1 MNACG
6 VCGSPATVHLTDI
19 VNKKKRQTHLCEQCA
34 RDQDLISD
42 DPTPQLN
49 LQPLLQL
56 IMGQMGL
63 TADDVGGT
71 AAKPVGLTCDE
82 CGLKYAQFKSQGRL
96 GCPNDYDAFR
106 EALDPLLER
115 IHRGLTHVGKVP
127 AAMRGRVGAGSVN
140 DLKRR
145 LAEAVA
151 AERYEDAAQLR
162 DAIRAKD
169 ETE

>member
-6 VCGSPATVHLTDI
+6 VCGAPATVHLTDI

-56 IMGQMGL
+56 ILSQMGV
-63 TADDVGGT
+63 TADEGEVT
-71 AAKPVGLTCDE
+71 VASPHGLTCDE
-82 CGLKYAQFKSQGRL
+82 CGLKYAQFKALGRL
-96 GCPNDYDAFR
+96 GCPHDYDAFR
-106 EALDPLLER
+106 ETLDPLLER
-115 IHRGLTHVGKVP
+115 IHRNLTHVGKVP
-127 AAMRGRVGAGSVN
+127 AARRVGTGSVRE
-140 DLKRR
+140 LKRR

-151 AERYEDAAQLR
+151 AERYEEAAQLR

-169 ETE
+169 QPA

>member
-6 VCGSPATVHLTDI
+6 VCGAPATVHLTDI

-56 IMGQMGL
+56 IMSQMGVA
-63 TADDVGGT
+63 ADDEGVSVATPG
-71 AAKPVGLTCDE
+71 GLTCDE
-82 CGLKYAQFKSQGRL
+82 CGLKYAQFKAHGRL
-96 GCPNDYDAFR
+96 GCPHDYDAFH
-106 EALDPLLER
+106 ETLEPLLER

-127 AAMRGRVGAGSVN
+127 AARRGRVGMGSVR
-140 DLKRR
+140 DLRRR

-151 AERYEDAAQLR
+151 DERYEDAAQLR

-169 ETE
+169 QPA

>member
-6 VCGSPATVHLTDI
+6 VCGAPATVHLTDI

-56 IMGQMGL
+56 IMGQMAGDGE
-63 TADDVGGT
+63 A
-71 AAKPVGLTCDE
+71 PVTPTGELTCDE
-82 CGLKYAQFKSQGRL
+82 CGLKYAQFKAHGRL

-106 EALDPLLER
+106 ETLDPLLER
-115 IHRGLTHVGKVP
+115 IHRALTHVGKVP
-127 AAMRGRVGAGSVN
+127 AARRARVGSGTVR

-151 AERYEDAAQLR
+151 AERYEEAAQLR

-169 ETE
+169 QPA